1 VRGTRKLGGGFAEAA
16 AAREMAAGGRVSI
29 PVGARR
35 TVADIKEIAGGH
47 TDEEVYAML
56 RECNMDPNE
65 TAQRL
70 LLQDTFHEVK
80 RKRDKKKEGTK
91 EPLDSR
97 WRPALQGR
105 GGKSGRGNYSLRS
118 LSSSNDSAGRSAISG
133 KENGINHIIEK
144 GSSSTPTISTNMD
157 VITSTSMPR
166 YTYFFS
172 FDLL

>member
-1 VRGTRKLGGGFAEAA
+1 
-16 AAREMAAGGRVSI
+16 MAAGGRVSI

-80 RKRDKKKEGTK
+80 RKRDKKKEGSK

-105 GGKSGRGNYSLRS
+105 GGKSGQGNYLLRS
-118 LSSSNDSAGRSAISG
+118 LSSSNGMFTAFCQHKILQKALDAI
-133 KENGINHIIEK
+133 ER
-144 GSSSTPTISTNMD
+144 TLQ
-157 VITSTSMPR
+157 V
-166 YTYFFS
+166 
-172 FDLL
+172 LLLHRPHATLFH